1 MEKGCARRLLSDL
14 SRRGCSR
21 FSLAM
26 CLRSLAMSFRWT
38 IAVAI
43 RTSAFVVLC
52 RFHSLLILRMKVKR
66 VSSAAVQRYGTSTRS
81 QSDIHRSFRS
91 LSVLLC
97 LPTGS
102 IVGFQVE
109 FLRWHPTY
117 CAVHVAK
124 LAHPFRKVVG
134 VDFLSEE
141 LFQIFLAHRILPK
154 L

>member
-1 MEKGCARRLLSDL
+1 MLVHCPRWRTKRMEKGCARRLLSDL

-52 RFHSLLILRMKVKR
+52 RFHSLLILKMKVKR

-91 LSVLLC
+91 LSVCCAFLQDLS
-97 LPTGS
+97 L
-102 IVGFQVE
+102 GFRSSSFAGTRHTAQ
-109 FLRWHPTY
+109 FMS
-117 CAVHVAK
+117 
-124 LAHPFRKVVG
+124 
-134 VDFLSEE
+134 LS
-141 LFQIFLAHRILPK
+141 
-154 L
+154 